1 MFKTKNHAN
10 DLDEDL
16 NTYNP
21 KQWGINLP
29 IRDYRLRYEDLIPAL
44 AGAIGKISLV
54 AAFAMA
60 WATGLGISDPSFVTE
75 NVRLEIV
82 ISPTRMSVLISSP
95 LMKAASS
102 SSLKISSTI
111 RAKMLFGKP

>member
-1 MFKTKNHAN
+1 LTKLREFVSGEAGLIKTQKHAN

-44 AGAIGKISLV
+44 AGASGYNQKSGRSIAGWCSDCCS
-54 AAFAMA
+54 MA
-60 WATGLGISDPSFVTE
+60 
-75 NVRLEIV
+75 
-82 ISPTRMSVLISSP
+82 
-95 LMKAASS
+95 
-102 SSLKISSTI
+102 
-111 RAKMLFGKP
+111 